1 MVRASYSRSLMRLS
15 FASTRSPVPSVGWPF
30 LSGIRK
36 MRGGLPSPV
45 QVIGRA
51 VTSPSG
57 SAPVTSSTAIS
68 GRDCGGATRLL
79 RPRST
84 APSASRSFRSSF
96 SFSRSALPLSL
107 KARAISR
114 LPTGVALLR
123 MKERTVSL
131 SGKLPGERPERRG
144 VSVKGSR
151 AVEGGSLK

>member
-1 MVRASYSRSLMRLS
+1 MRAS
-15 FASTRSPVPSVGWPF
+15 FASTRSPAPSVGWPF

-57 SAPVTSSTAIS
+57 STPVTSRTATS
-68 GRDCGGATRLL
+68 GSACGGATRLF

-84 APSASRSFRSSF
+84 APSASSSF
-96 SFSRSALPLSL
+96 SSSFRRSRSSLPDSL

-114 LPTGVALLR
+114 LPTGVVLER

-131 SGKLPGERPERRG
+131 SGKLPVRRG
-144 VSVKGSR
+144 VSVKGIR